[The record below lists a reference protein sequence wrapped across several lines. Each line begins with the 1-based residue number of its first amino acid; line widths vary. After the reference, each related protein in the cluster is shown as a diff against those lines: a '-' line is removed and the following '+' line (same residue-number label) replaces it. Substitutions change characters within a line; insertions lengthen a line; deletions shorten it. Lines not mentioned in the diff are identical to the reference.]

1 MDLNGKLLRVVLES
15 VVRELD
21 DDALTTLRNH
31 GIKGSPGDECGC
43 PVANYVR
50 QRLEALYDTVRAG
63 RYVVVSVY
71 FDQLEANIY
80 SRSEWLVGATVRDRH
95 VDMGAFAFVH
105 RFDERAKIKAS
116 PYAALV
122 S

>member
-1 MDLNGKLLRVVLES
+1 MDLNGKLLRAVLES

-21 DDALTTLRNH
+21 DDAITTLQNH

-50 QRLEALYDTVRAG
+50 QRLEALYDTARTG

-71 FDQLEANIY
+71 FDLLEANVY
-80 SRSEWLVGATVRDRH
+80 SRSEWLDGATIHDVH
-95 VDMGAFAFVH
+95 NDMGAFAFVH
-105 RFDERAKIKAS
+105 RFDQRARIEAS